1 MQLWGWTLL
10 KKFGVFG
17 KGKWPRIAFPQ
28 SSTSHWN
35 GRYSY
40 NFLYT
45 TIQHNGLH
53 LWLYISPKFYIVSFV
68 WTICRLPNIH
78 GYPPDSLI
86 SSSFCDTN
94 VVFTCFTTKLVC
106 ACIPFISPR
115 IPSGKS
121 WVVHGFLQHL
131 INSWVWV
138 KTGHPENRMYTI
150 KMDQKDVVRFW
161 HLTHTHHSH

>member
-17 KGKWPRIAFPQ
+17 KGKWPWIAFPQ
-28 SSTSHWN
+28 SSTSPWN

-53 LWLYISPKFYIVSFV
+53 LWLYKSQNLHSVSFV
-68 WTICRLPNIH
+68 WTMCRLPKIH

-94 VVFTCFTTKLVC
+94 S
-106 ACIPFISPR
+106 IYPR

-138 KTGHPENRMYTI
+138 ETGHPENRMYTI
-150 KMDQKDVVRFW
+150 KMDQKYVVRSW